1 MDSLTTLICTLIM
14 FEYAATSVYKIE
26 CHFKLKYADET
37 GTISAIGSIQYQNL
51 KYSINSW
58 NHDNTFESGISLE
71 LIGGIAAGFV
81 DDRGFF
87 I

>member
-1 MDSLTTLICTLIM
+1 MSETNNFCFFLFFLFRIELN
-14 FEYAATSVYKIE
+14 SE